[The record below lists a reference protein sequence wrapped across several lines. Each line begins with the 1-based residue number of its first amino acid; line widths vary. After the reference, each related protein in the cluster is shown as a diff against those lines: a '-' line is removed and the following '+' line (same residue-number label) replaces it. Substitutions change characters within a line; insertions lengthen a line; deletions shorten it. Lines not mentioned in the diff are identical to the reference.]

1 MTTSNNISHL
11 YRLFDTKIFNS
22 LTNVNVL
29 IPQISLW
36 SSYASSFSSQLQK
49 GYAASRRSHGKSTVK
64 LGTKY
69 LFSSWVHQPRAETKA
84 SPFPSSFH
92 ENENSSTP
100 ERIPA
105 DVMVCCSGSIL
116 YYFQPQNSTYK
127 LSPYLCDGHRAVRE
141 GLTLLTNPGS
151 IWHRVSFNNSLA
163 PWPHYKI
170 TKISSPKPKIPS
182 NALLSCPIKF
192 PHGPC
197 TPSLHMEIR
206 AYWCFSI

>member
-11 YRLFDTKIFNS
+11 YSLFDTKIFNS

-49 GYAASRRSHGKSTVK
+49 GYAASRRSHRKSTVK
-64 LGTKY
+64 LGTQY

-105 DVMVCCSGSIL
+105 EVMVCPSGSIL
-116 YYFQPQNSTYK
+116 YYCQPQNSTYK

-141 GLTLLTNPGS
+141 GLTLEQIQGPSDSEYLSTTHLPPGL
-151 IWHRVSFNNSLA
+151 II
-163 PWPHYKI
+163 K
-170 TKISSPKPKIPS
+170 SPKYPPPNQK
-182 NALLSCPIKF
+182 
-192 PHGPC
+192 
-197 TPSLHMEIR
+197 SLPMHCCLVR
-206 AYWCFSI
+206 